1 LEFWKLSWRDSED
14 KQKNHHL
21 LTRASKLCFLHKAPS
36 LTSPRCDG
44 WWVHAEGRIET
55 RASEERRKENSM
67 RHYAA
72 ARKRERKEAK
82 KMLMEDNNSNNS
94 NKMMKTTATTKK
106 SKKKK
111 EIDVIDNVKYFS
123 CIKDALLSRLDSKE
137 RAIWQKEAPC
147 YLRNPEKI
155 RPRRYVFDE
164 EDFVPVFDTTFI
176 VAFEVCRR
184 EGQTTLEGYLRVS
197 YLTGMH
203 KKRRFVLIRE
213 KDFINRG
220 LPKQCIATAAAA
232 DRSGLS
238 REELVRLVRETRARV
253 REKLKPNYE
262 EDGNVDIFFS
272 PYLNSIP
279 PSEVDDATDEGV
291 DIFNGEEFLVV
302 GYYKNEKDHY
312 ERKGDEVCCL
322 LPVKLLGL
330 RTGKTFWLS
339 PGHMIRLYRSRRREP
354 TSINS
359 LFNVIDDEYTS
370 GSSDAATTTTTIT
383 TTITAATVCAAK
395 KMLEARAGARFG
407 LDLCCGSCQT
417 SMVALEKRRK
427 TLDGKDFV
435 RICVDVDIETH
446 ACQAARDDPN
456 VLFVKANVES
466 FNPMHIPPEG
476 IVHDIASAPECLVW
490 SPARRPH
497 NKHRRQQLGDEV
509 ANDITLKERED
520 SRQCVRAIVD
530 VVIYFMVP
538 SFIENPLGTE
548 ETSLWNEETAFL
560 GLEPKLEYFMA
571 WISYCKYQYKV
582 RKHTLLLLTFP
593 KCYGRFQS
601 PCTSCTTC
609 PYKRENNKHER
620 RCCYDDCSRRENKV
634 HPRKLVED
642 IYASF
647 EEFYADMLSKNAR

>member
-1 LEFWKLSWRDSED
+1 
-14 KQKNHHL
+14 
-21 LTRASKLCFLHKAPS
+21 
-36 LTSPRCDG
+36 
-44 WWVHAEGRIET
+44 
-55 RASEERRKENSM
+55 M

-72 ARKRERKEAK
+72 ARKRDRKEAK
-82 KMLMEDNNSNNS
+82 KRKMLLVMEDNNNNNSNNNNSNNNNNNSNNS
-94 NKMMKTTATTKK
+94 NKMIKPTTTMKKLKK
-106 SKKKK
+106 EK

-123 CIKDALLSRLDSKE
+123 CIKDALLPRLDSKE

-220 LPKQCIATAAAA
+220 LPKQCIAASTAVTR
-232 DRSGLS
+232 RSLP
-238 REELVRLVRETRARV
+238 REELVRLVRETRAIV

-279 PSEVDDATDEGV
+279 PSEVDAERRSLDDDDATDDGV

-339 PGHMIRLYRSRRREP
+339 PGHLIRLYRSRRREP

-359 LFNVIDDEYTS
+359 LFKIIDDDYTS
-370 GSSDAATTTTTIT
+370 SSDAAIT
-383 TTITAATVCAAK
+383 TTAATVCAAK

-407 LDLCCGSCQT
+407 LDLCSGSCQT
-417 SMVALEKRRK
+417 SMVALEKCRK
-427 TLDGKDFV
+427 SVDGKDFV

-490 SPARRPH
+490 SPVRRPH

-520 SRQCVRAIVD
+520 SRECVRAIVD

-620 RCCYDDCSRRENKV
+620 RCCYNDCSRRENKV

-647 EEFYADMLSKNAR
+647 EEFYADMLSKNARG